1 MIVPLVRPPSLQS
14 AMATF
19 TTTLVQMGNNVGI
32 EVPED
37 VVLGFGA
44 GRRVPVT
51 VHLNGHVY
59 ASTIARMGGRFL
71 IPVSKAVREA
81 AGVAGGEQHEITLEH
96 DTSSRTPDVPTT
108 SPKHWHLRACGPR
121 STRSRRAAPRSTCAR
136 SSRPRLRRRE
146 RGAWRRSSTHCAEA
160 AAARPTGPRLRE
172 KREPPV
178 GIEPTTFSLRERPA
192 NR

>member
-1 MIVPLVRPPSLQS
+1 
-14 AMATF
+14 MATF

-32 EVPED
+32 EVPEE

-59 ASTIARMGGRFL
+59 ASTIASMGGRFL

-96 DTSSRTPDVPTT
+96 DTSSRTPDVPDDLAEALA
-108 SPKHWHLRACGPR
+108 SAGV
-121 STRSRRAAPRSTCAR
+121 RAAFDALAPSRSKEHVRSVVEAKAAETRAR
-136 SSRPRLRRRE
+136 RVAKVVE
-146 RGAWRRSSTHCAEA
+146 
-160 AAARPTGPRLRE
+160 
-172 KREPPV
+172 
-178 GIEPTTFSLRERPA
+178 SLR
-192 NR
+192 

>member
-1 MIVPLVRPPSLQS
+1 
-14 AMATF
+14 MATF

-59 ASTIARMGGRFL
+59 ASTIASMGGRFL
-71 IPVSKAVREA
+71 VPVSKAVREA

-96 DTSSRTPDVPTT
+96 DTSTRTPDVPDDLAEALA
-108 SPKHWHLRACGPR
+108 SAGV
-121 STRSRRAAPRSTCAR
+121 RAAFDALAPSRSKEHVRSVVEAKAAETRAR
-136 SSRPRLRRRE
+136 RV
-146 RGAWRRSSTHCAEA
+146 A
-160 AAARPTGPRLRE
+160 
-172 KREPPV
+172 KV
-178 GIEPTTFSLRERPA
+178 VDSLR
-192 NR
+192 